1 VHILYERGFFQP
13 GRLVIDVGMS
23 VNFLLVC
30 QPALFLEGVSE
41 ALSNNFDQLV
51 LNKRVQETP
60 GAGLH

>member
-1 VHILYERGFFQP
+1 MHILYERGFFQP

-23 VNFLLVC
+23 VIFLLVC
-30 QPALFLEGVSE
+30 QPAVFLEGVSE